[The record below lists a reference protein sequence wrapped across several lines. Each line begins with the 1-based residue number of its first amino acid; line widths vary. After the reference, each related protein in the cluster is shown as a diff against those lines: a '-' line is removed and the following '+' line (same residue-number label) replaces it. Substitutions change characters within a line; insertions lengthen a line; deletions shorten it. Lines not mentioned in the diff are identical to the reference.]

1 MAVAGG
7 VTTAYRCWA
16 KDGKMATE
24 RTSMLKSECASVD
37 KALEV
42 LTQNGSC
49 VVASA
54 DIPTLRGRLHEIGM
68 G

>member
-1 MAVAGG
+1 MAIGGG
-7 VTTAYRCWA
+7 VTTAFRCSA

-24 RTSMLKSECASVD
+24 QTSMLKSECASVD

-42 LTQNGSC
+42 LAQNGSC

-54 DIPTLRGRLHEIGM
+54 DIPTLRRRLHEIGM